1 MAIYRFHIEIED
13 HNNLFR
19 EIEIKSSQTFQD
31 LHFSILHAYNFNLK
45 HAASFFYS
53 DDLWHM
59 EDEIAFEL
67 LPYSQ
72 ISCAS
77 PMSKVRISDYID
89 DPHQRFLYVYQ
100 SDEGWVFLLELVDIN
115 TAAPKSGENYPQ
127 VVKCVGEAPKQYSLK
142 SVLRP
147 IPDDLP
153 VGVVEELADAATEP
167 AADDLV
173 VFETLEAGAQCA
185 PKEAEDD
192 PLSLGGQ
199 EELGV
204 DSDDLHGMG
213 EDQGDEDGIT
223 DDDDQGDDA
232 GDDPD
237 DDKFD
242 DDDDYSGGRDRGS
255 RGMAYDSDDY

>member
-1 MAIYRFHIEIED
+1 MALYRFRIEIED
-13 HNNLFR
+13 HDNLFR

-31 LHFSILHAYNFNLK
+31 LHYSILQAFGFDLK

-72 ISCAS
+72 ISGAS

-100 SDEGWVFLLELVDIN
+100 SDEGWVFLTELVQIN
-115 TAAPKSGENYPQ
+115 TSPLPTGESYPKM
-127 VVKCVGEAPKQYSLK
+127 VKSVGEAPKQYPVK
-142 SVLRP
+142 SVFRP
-147 IPDDLP
+147 ISDDIPL
-153 VGVVEELADAATEP
+153 GVVDELTDAASEP
-167 AADDLV
+167 VADDLV
-173 VFETLEAGAQCA
+173 VFETLEAGAHNA

-192 PLSLGGQ
+192 PLSLMGQ
-199 EELGV
+199 TELVVGA
-204 DSDDLHGMG
+204 DDLDGLG
-213 EDQGDEDGIT
+213 EDTGDDDVT
-223 DDDDQGDDA
+223 DDDDDRGDES
-232 GDDPD
+232 GDRD
-237 DDKFD
+237 FD
-242 DDDDYSGGRDRGS
+242 DDDDYSVGNKGR